1 MFKRIRTPLEH
12 IYNALQSYSSWLSL
26 RKTSQR
32 LLPLIKRSHISIWNW
47 IQRYKP
53 RKIIQSRKRIAEF
66 IIDETLIKA
75 GNEYVWLLWI
85 AVKSA
90 NKTVLGIR
98 ISFEMNILLAEQL
111 FNIYQHLIRKYG
123 KRSLSTDGGTPYPQ
137 ECRFLNLEHHLKYSL
152 GKNIIELTIQYIKDR
167 TDALMTIFHVEKIA
181 VIYNT

>member
-1 MFKRIRTPLEH
+1 MFKRIRIPLEH
-12 IYNALQSYSSWLSL
+12 IYNALQSYSSGLSL

-53 RKIIQSRKRIAEF
+53 RKIIAEF

-98 ISFEMNILLAEQL
+98 ISFEMNILLAGQL
-111 FNIYQHLIRKYG
+111 FNIYQH
-123 KRSLSTDGGTPYPQ
+123 
-137 ECRFLNLEHHLKYSL
+137 
-152 GKNIIELTIQYIKDR
+152 
-167 TDALMTIFHVEKIA
+167 
-181 VIYNT
+181 